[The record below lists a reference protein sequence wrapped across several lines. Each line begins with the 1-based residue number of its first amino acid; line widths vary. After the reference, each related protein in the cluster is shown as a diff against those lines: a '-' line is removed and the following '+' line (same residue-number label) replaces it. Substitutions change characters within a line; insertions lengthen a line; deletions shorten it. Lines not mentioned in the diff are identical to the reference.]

1 MLGGE
6 GFYEG
11 STVLVSGTAGTGKST
26 LAAQFC
32 DATCRRGARAV
43 YFALEESEAEIT
55 RNMRSVGIN
64 LGQWVEAG
72 LLHFRSS
79 RPSLLGLEAHLV
91 AMQQAVDELD
101 PAAVV
106 LDPVSDLLRIGS
118 PSDVAA
124 LLTRQ
129 VDFLKSR
136 GVTAVFTSLH
146 ADQERTPADV
156 QMTSLVDTWLVVKS
170 MEGNGEHNRIIYVA
184 KSRGMAHSNQIRE
197 FLLTSQGIELADVY
211 VGPQGVLTGS
221 ARQAQEARET
231 SEGAAR
237 LLNLEQRR
245 IDLKRRRE
253 AVEAQ
258 TAALWRDFEDQAGA
272 VERLLDDG
280 STGDDDRAGQRVEQ
294 GRLRRADLER
304 SEGVDDLAADVGAP

>member
-1 MLGGE
+1 
-6 GFYEG
+6 
-11 STVLVSGTAGTGKST
+11 
-26 LAAQFC
+26 
-32 DATCRRGARAV
+32 
-43 YFALEESEAEIT
+43 
-55 RNMRSVGIN
+55 
-64 LGQWVEAG
+64 
-72 LLHFRSS
+72 
-79 RPSLLGLEAHLV
+79 
-91 AMQQAVDELD
+91 MQQAVDELD

-146 ADQERTPADV
+146 ADQERTPADL

-294 GRLRRADLER
+294 GRLRRADPER